1 MTEEGQQRLC
11 SSEHTPSFTIAKL
24 HKPRQLFSRN
34 SALKIAELTPA
45 KNVRKKIIFRAR
57 MMCQLPVSQK
67 GSFVLQLN
75 PLAQKEAFRFVSM

>member
-67 GSFVLQLN
+67 GSFVLQL
-75 PLAQKEAFRFVSM
+75 PRHSLIVPFTLIKM